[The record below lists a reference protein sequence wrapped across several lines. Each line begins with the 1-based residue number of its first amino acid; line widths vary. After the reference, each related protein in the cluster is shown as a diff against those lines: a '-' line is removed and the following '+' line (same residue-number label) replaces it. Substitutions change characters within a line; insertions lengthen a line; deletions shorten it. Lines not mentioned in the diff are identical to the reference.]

1 MEPRPPF
8 HFSRIY
14 LFDQKTTYLNDFLK
28 LFPVYY
34 SYTMEL
40 LRQNAQRRRQV
51 KISILL
57 VVLALL
63 YKIPLGLPQH
73 YAVRGRGWRQTR
85 LVLEGHSSLMR
96 DIFRMEKRTF
106 FGIVT

>member
-1 MEPRPPF
+1 
-8 HFSRIY
+8 
-14 LFDQKTTYLNDFLK
+14 
-28 LFPVYY
+28 
-34 SYTMEL
+34 MEL

-96 DIFRMEKRTF
+96 DIFRIEKRTF
-106 FGIVT
+106 FGIMIWLRYYGGLLPSLSIDIKEKTLIFLY